1 MREKQREMVAAQIA
15 YSVEK
20 ALIAEVE
27 LSPKPGLV
35 DAHSTGAHHDMDL
48 SLFLRS
54 AKPLTPFFKQ
64 MAIVSWNH
72 PIDQE
77 LREKIAEIGRQ
88 AEKAMLKATNGV
100 NTHKGAIWVMG
111 LLSSV
116 ISQKISSN
124 ESLNYP
130 SIIRNCGKISCF
142 SRL

>member
-54 AKPLTPFFKQ
+54 AKSLTPFSNKNGYC
-64 MAIVSWNH
+64 IVE
-72 PIDQE
+72 P
-77 LREKIAEIGRQ
+77 
-88 AEKAMLKATNGV
+88 
-100 NTHKGAIWVMG
+100 
-111 LLSSV
+111 
-116 ISQKISSN
+116 SN
-124 ESLNYP
+124 RP
-130 SIIRNCGKISCF
+130 RIT
-142 SRL
+142 